1 MDTQLANDVRE
12 AVIMNPD
19 SHEQAYYGQ
28 VTDCGTTACL
38 AGHAMLL
45 SGYTLRRGRCAR
57 CCCAGSSAEFLRPNG
72 SVVDYE
78 FREAR
83 QLLGLTSEEA
93 DELFWCLNNSE
104 AIDRLEG
111 LIKKY
116 ENGRDLLE
124 NLDRQR

>member
-12 AVIMNPD
+12 AVIMSPEGHD
-19 SHEQAYYGQ
+19 QVYYGK

-45 SGYTLRRGRCAR
+45 SGYTLRRGRR
-57 CCCAGSSAEFLRPNG
+57 AGSSAEFLRPNG

-78 FREAR
+78 FWEAWR
-83 QLLGLTSEEA
+83 LLGLTYGEA
-93 DELFWCLNNSE
+93 SHVFHCLNNSE

-116 ENGRDLLE
+116 ENGRDLME